1 MGIDKKFSKPFG
13 NLNSLK
19 KNFFENNDGML
30 KMADGMADILLDQ
43 PARKACKV
51 CGAKL
56 EQPLYTSH
64 RIGYIECPSCGHLN
78 SACED
83 TDDFASKVYIEDDYS
98 KNYSASDKEGYINR
112 MNMIYVPK
120 AEYLANCLEKEG
132 ISSNNVDILDIG
144 AGCGYFVSAAR
155 KLGMHALGIEVS
167 DSEVAYGN
175 AMTDEP
181 YLTHVGLTD
190 SIEYIK
196 NTNAN
201 IISAIGVLEHLIHLD
216 ENLEAIKSNKNIR
229 YLYASVPMFSFSSCF
244 EAAFQDCYN
253 RHTGGTHTHLFSN
266 ESIARMADSIGF
278 EIAYEWRFGSDIN
291 DLYRFLMVSMQKNG
305 NDELAS
311 YFSDK
316 FTPIMDDLQN
326 VLDKSEFSS
335 ELHFILKRK

>member
-1 MGIDKKFSKPFG
+1 MSIIKKYSKPLG

-19 KNFFENNDGML
+19 RNFFENNDGML
-30 KMADGMADILLDQ
+30 KMADGMADILLSQ
-43 PARKACKV
+43 PPRTVCKI
-51 CGAKL
+51 CGASLPDK
-56 EQPLYTSH
+56 LYTNH
-64 RIGYIECPSCGHLN
+64 RIGYIECTQCGHLN
-78 SACED
+78 SECED

-98 KNYSASDKEGYINR
+98 KNYSAADKEGYLNR

-120 AEYLANCLEKEG
+120 AEFLSESLASEG
-132 ISSNNVDILDIG
+132 LGIQDIDILDIG

-155 KLGMHALGIEVS
+155 KLGMHAIGIEVS

-181 YLTHVGLTD
+181 YLTCVGLTD
-190 SIEYIK
+190 SIDYIT
-196 NTNAN
+196 NTKAN
-201 IISAIGVLEHLIHLD
+201 VVSAIGVLEHLIHLS
-216 ENLEAIKSNKNIR
+216 ENLDAIANNKNIK

-266 ESIARMADSIGF
+266 ESIAKMADSIGF

-305 NDELAS
+305 NSEMAD

-316 FTPIMDDLQN
+316 FTPLMDDLQN

>member
-1 MGIDKKFSKPFG
+1 MNIKKKYSKPLG

-30 KMADGMADILLDQ
+30 KMADGMADILMSQ
-43 PARKACKV
+43 PERSECKI
-51 CGAKL
+51 CHAKL
-56 EQPLYTSH
+56 PAPLYTSH
-64 RIGYIECPSCGHLN
+64 KIPYIKCDKCGHLN

-98 KNYSASDKEGYINR
+98 KNYSAADKSGYLNR
-112 MNMIYVPK
+112 RDMIYIPK
-120 AEYLANCLEKEG
+120 AQFLLDCLKEEG
-132 ISSNNVDILDIG
+132 LDSDSIDILDIG

-155 KLGMHALGIEVS
+155 ELGMKAIGVEVS

-175 AMTDEP
+175 SMSDTP
-181 YLTHVGLTD
+181 FLTHVGLTD
-190 SIEYIK
+190 SIDYIK
-196 NTNAN
+196 NTQSNVV
-201 IISAIGVLEHLIHLD
+201 SAIGVLEHLIHLD
-216 ENLEAIKSNKNIR
+216 ENLEAVAGNKNIK

-266 ESIARMADSIGF
+266 ESIAKMADSIGF
-278 EIAYEWRFGSDIN
+278 EVAYEWRFGSDIN

-305 NDELAS
+305 NDEMAS
-311 YFSDK
+311 F
-316 FTPIMDDLQN
+316 FAEQFAPLMDDLQN